1 MITKICVVQI
11 CIYTNKGIFEVIE
24 QTKTTLAQLKCYG
37 MLAGIDTRLAEATS
51 AGWSHTEFISAL
63 TTDERLH
70 RENDRI
76 KRRIR
81 VANFRQDA
89 SMERLDLTSKRNLT
103 KTQVQDLFQ
112 LGFINA
118 PRNVIIL
125 GPTGVG
131 KTYLATA
138 LGNQACRK
146 GYSSFFIGMNMLIE
160 KLAISR
166 AEGGFLK
173 LRDKLTKVDLLIL
186 DDLGIKRLPPS
197 AVQDLYDIM
206 EERHQ
211 SKSTVIT
218 TQLPVENWK
227 EVIED
232 PVALEAIIDRIIHG
246 SISINLKGESYRKT
260 RANSLPT

>member
-1 MITKICVVQI
+1 
-11 CIYTNKGIFEVIE
+11 VIE